1 MLTISPPAVLGG
13 AQLPRVDSGPDWVS
27 TAGDEAVEL
36 ARAAGLSLDP
46 WQEYAVRRILAERVD
61 GKWAAFE
68 SALLVARQNGKG
80 GVLEALELAGLFVLG
95 ERLIL
100 HSAHEFKTASEA
112 FLRVK
117 TLIDGMDELRKR
129 VARVRTSHGEEGFE
143 LLSGQRLRFVAR
155 SRSSGRGF
163 SADRA
168 ILDEAQELPVS
179 AMAALLPT
187 LSARENPQVVYTG
200 TVPAPENDSEHWTS
214 VRDRGRTGGDPSL
227 LWLEWSPG
235 EDWADLDDRSAWA
248 ASNPALGYRLS
259 EETIARERV
268 SLSDDAFAR
277 ERLSIWPDGTGSGP
291 VDLDRWAGLVD
302 PGDQRPSPV
311 AFAVEVSPDR
321 KWSGVYLAGRR
332 ADGRLWLQPVESNR
346 GTGWVPGRVAELV
359 AKWQPVGVALRHG
372 SPGLSLRS
380 TLAEAGVE
388 ATVVGQSEMGAAC
401 GRLVDLVEDDGLRH
415 DGSGLL
421 EVSLR
426 NVRKRVSGESWT
438 WAPSG
443 SVDVSPL
450 QGVTAALFL
459 LEREASKPQTRRS
472 GVVV

>member
-1 MLTISPPAVLGG
+1 MSTISPPAATRGE
-13 AQLPRVDSGPDWVS
+13 QRPRVDNGPKWSS
-27 TAGDEAVEL
+27 TAGIEAVEL
-36 ARAAGLSLDP
+36 ARAAGLTLDP
-46 WQEYAVRRILAERVD
+46 WQEYAVRRILAERSD

-68 SALLVARQNGKG
+68 AALLVARQNGKG
-80 GVLEALELAGLFVLG
+80 GVLEALELAGLFLLG

-117 TLIDGMDELRKR
+117 TLIDGTDDLRKR

-163 SADRA
+163 SADRV
-168 ILDEAQELPVS
+168 ILDEAQELPAS

-187 LSARENPQVVYTG
+187 LSARENPQVVYAG
-200 TVPAPENDSEHWTS
+200 TVPAPENDAEHLTAL
-214 VRDRGRTGGDPSL
+214 RDRGRRGDDPSL

-235 EDWADLDDRSAWA
+235 SDYGDLDDVAAWSAA
-248 ASNPALGYRLS
+248 NPALGFRLD
-259 EETIARERV
+259 EESIARERA

-277 ERLSIWPDGTGSGP
+277 ERLSIWPDSDSAGP
-291 VDLDRWAGLVD
+291 VDIDAWEALKSLES
-302 PGDQRPSPV
+302 QRPSPV
-311 AFAVEVSPDR
+311 AFAVEISPDR
-321 KWSGVYLAGRR
+321 KWSSIELAGRR
-332 ADGRLWLQPVESNR
+332 SDGGIHVQVVESQR
-346 GTGWVPGRVAELV
+346 GTGWLPNRVTELV
-359 AKWQPVGVALRHG
+359 EKWSPAGVALRHG
-372 SPGLSLRS
+372 APAMSVRS
-380 TLAEAGVE
+380 VLAERGVE
-388 ATVVGQSEMGAAC
+388 AVIVGQAEMGAAC
-401 GRLVDLVEDDGLRH
+401 GQFVDRVEAGTLHH
-415 DGSGLL
+415 DGQPLL

-426 NVRKRVSGESWT
+426 NVRQRRVGESWV

-450 QGVTAALFL
+450 QGVTAAMFL
-459 LEREASKPQTRRS
+459 LEREASKPRKRS